1 MRVLTLIFI
10 GLAYLFGF
18 LIASIHNGYAQEQ
31 KGNWLLASAD
41 DLVGKRYIVVT
52 IPIASQD
59 SLKTQINK
67 ISNEYGIDLVAEWPI
82 SSITV
87 HCIVFKAGFGKS
99 ISKLISVMEKDSNI
113 GTVQRMNDFETLTT
127 PAYDDELFKLQTN
140 LSDIDILSVHQKTTG
155 RDVNIAVIDTG
166 IDFSHPDL
174 SNRGFKS
181 KDFVSVEK
189 RKENPAERHGTAIAG
204 VIAAS
209 NANGKGIVGVAP
221 NAKVIGMRGCW
232 QSSILKK
239 GRCSTFSLARAL
251 NVAIAQKVDIINL
264 SLGGPFDPLLA
275 KIIKTAIEDHA
286 IVVVAAYS
294 GDEKIRFP
302 ASQPDVIGV
311 SGQKIAKDI
320 IAAPSIDIL
329 STSPGGKY
337 DFFSGA
343 SIATA
348 HVSAIAALM
357 LEMKRNLSPK
367 MISNI
372 MMSSNKKH
380 LNACAV
386 LSKIDD
392 IVC

>member
-1 MRVLTLIFI
+1 MRILTLIFI
-10 GLAYLFGF
+10 F
-18 LIASIHNGYAQEQ
+18 LIASIQIGHAQEQ
-31 KGNWLLASAD
+31 KENWLLASAD
-41 DLVGKRYIVVT
+41 DLVGRRYIVVT

-59 SLKTQINK
+59 RLKAQIDK
-67 ISNEYGIDLVAEWPI
+67 ISSEYGIDLVAEWPI

-87 HCIVFKAGFGKS
+87 HCIVFKVGFSKS
-99 ISKLISVMEKDSNI
+99 ISELMSVMEKDSNI
-113 GTVQRMNDFETLTT
+113 GTVQRMNAFETLNT
-127 PAYDDELFKLQTN
+127 PTYDDELFKLQTN
-140 LSDIDILSVHQKTTG
+140 LSNIDILSVHQKTTG

-209 NANGKGIVGVAP
+209 NANRKGIVGVAP
-221 NAKVIGMRGCW
+221 DARVIGMRGCW
-232 QSSILKK
+232 QSTILKK

-275 KIIKTAIEDHA
+275 KIIKAAIEDHA
-286 IVVVAAYS
+286 IVVVAAY
-294 GDEKIRFP
+294 GPNKKARFP
-302 ASQPDVIGV
+302 ANQPGVIGV
-311 SGQKIAKDI
+311 SGQKIAKGI
-320 IAAPSIDIL
+320 IAGPSIDVL
-329 STSPGGKY
+329 STSPGGNY

-357 LEMKRNLSPK
+357 LEIEKNLSPK
-367 MISNI
+367 MISNLMI
-372 MMSSNKKH
+372 SSNQKPLNGGN
-380 LNACAV
+380 LNACAI